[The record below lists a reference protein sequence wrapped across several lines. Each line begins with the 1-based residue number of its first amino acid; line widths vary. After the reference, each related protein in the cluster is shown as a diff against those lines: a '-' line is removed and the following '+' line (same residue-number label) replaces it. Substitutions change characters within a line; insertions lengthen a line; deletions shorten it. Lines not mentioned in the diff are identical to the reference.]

1 MSEQARHRQFITAW
15 ILRVSIGLC
24 LSIIVTGLGLFLWSG
39 ERIPATPSGSLLSMI
54 SSAVQRGS
62 GGLLDLG
69 VIVLLL
75 TPVTRLVAGVYVSTR
90 ARDWLYAAIGLVVLG
105 LVITGLVA
113 GQSGI

>member
-1 MSEQARHRQFITAW
+1 MSEQARHRQLITAW

-24 LSIIVTGLGLFLWSG
+24 LSLIVTGLGLFLWSG
-39 ERIPATPSGSLLSMI
+39 ERVPVTPGGSLLSMI

-75 TPVTRLVAGVYVSTR
+75 TPVARLIAGVYVSAR
-90 ARDWLYAAIGLVVLG
+90 ARDWLYAMIGVVVLG
-105 LVITGLVA
+105 LVITGLIA
-113 GQSGI
+113 GENGL